1 VELLEN
7 KHCENEMSR
16 AIDEPL
22 AAVPGWATEEP
33 QKWIYPLE
41 HEAFRRGLRPQPM
54 PPPLPD
60 AVVRIDRLSD
70 RVRHDLAILSFPKDD
85 WVLPRRHPDGHHAYD
100 VLIVGAGQCGLAAAF
115 GLMREHVTNVLVVD
129 QAPPGREG
137 PWISYSR
144 MWTLRSPKHLT
155 GPDLG
160 IPSLAPRSWF
170 EAVFGED
177 AWQKLDKWPRH
188 AWQDYLIWYRE
199 ATRVPVRNG
208 IRVDAIE
215 PDGGFIRVVANRRG
229 AGSESTHCRKLILA
243 TGIEGM
249 GGWYIPPVVRDNTA
263 PDDWT
268 MCTDDVDSIAWAGQ
282 RIAVLGAGATA
293 WDRAA
298 DLLEL
303 GAKSVTM
310 YMRRKQILTANVFR
324 YLEKAGF
331 LRHYAS
337 MSDADKWRWMQTIF
351 TFGQPPTQ
359 DGVDRCA
366 YFDNFVLHP
375 GATWSA
381 IRRLPSGIE
390 VTGSDGSVAVF
401 DHLFIGAGFSVNPL
415 NRPELAPFADQILTW
430 ADVIK
435 PPREYRDDWLI
446 TYPYLE
452 RDLSFME
459 RTPGAAPFLR
469 NIYCFNYG
477 ATVTNAH
484 SGASL
489 SGMKY
494 GIEPLIHG
502 VTLALWKDD
511 EPAHFRAARAW
522 SDVDTDPSPLSASLW
537 PPKTPPPPS

>member
-1 VELLEN
+1 
-7 KHCENEMSR
+7 M
-16 AIDEPL
+16 PL
-22 AAVPGWATEEP
+22 
-33 QKWIYPLE
+33 
-41 HEAFRRGLRPQPM
+41 
-54 PPPLPD
+54 PLPD
-60 AVVRIDRLSD
+60 AVVRLDRLSD
-70 RVRHDLAILSFPKDD
+70 RVRHDLAILSYPKDD
-85 WVLPRRHPDGHHAYD
+85 WVLPRRHPDGHHVYD

-115 GLMREHVTNVLVVD
+115 GLIREHVTNVLVVD

-199 ATRVPVRNG
+199 ATCVPVRNG
-208 IRVDAIE
+208 VRVDAIE
-215 PDGGFIRVVANRRG
+215 PDGEFIRVVANGRG
-229 AGSESTHCRKLILA
+229 TAGESKHCRKLILA

-249 GGWYIPPVVRDNTA
+249 GGWYVPPVVRDNLP

-268 MCTDDVDSIAWAGQ
+268 MCTDDVDSIAWARQ
-282 RIAVLGAGATA
+282 RVAVLGAGATA

-303 GAKSVTM
+303 GAESVTM
-310 YMRRKQILTANVFR
+310 YMRRKRILTANVFR

-366 YFDNFVLHP
+366 CFDNFVLHP

-381 IRRLPSGIE
+381 IRRQPSGIE

-435 PPREYRDDWLI
+435 PPSEYRDDWLI
-446 TYPYLE
+446 TYPYLA
-452 RDLSFME
+452 RDLSFIE

-469 NIYCFNYG
+469 NIYCYNYG

-502 VTLALWKDD
+502 LTEALWKED
-511 EPAHFRAARAW
+511 EPAHYRAARAW

-537 PPKTPPPPS
+537 RPKGG